1 MTSLTLSFDVHTSRN
16 DDVCVHA
23 RWSDELCVRWLDE
36 RLVLLDDTF
45 DVTTAVLNVAE
56 HASREPHI
64 RVGVHEDLHV
74 KKLQKETHEK

>member
-1 MTSLTLSFDVHTSRN
+1 MTSPKVLCDVQTSWN
-16 DDVCVHA
+16 DDVGVHA

-36 RLVLLDDTF
+36 RFVLFDDTF

-56 HASREPHI
+56 HAPREPHI